1 MTAAWPRCGKGM
13 GAEMTRLAVLLL
25 VLGVS
30 AGVPAPAA
38 DLSAPDALARSVTDE
53 VLRIIRADKE
63 VQAGNQKKVVEV
75 IETKVAPHF
84 EFTSMTRL
92 ALGRNWSQASAEQK
106 KALTQE
112 FRMLLV
118 RTYTTA
124 FTQYKDQVIEYRPLR
139 LAPDETDVVVKSIIK
154 QSSGQPVTVDY
165 RMEKTAGG
173 WKVYDVKIEG
183 ISLVENYRGT
193 FNSEVQRGGID
204 GLIKTLGDK
213 NRAQL
218 AKIETT
224 AK

>member
-1 MTAAWPRCGKGM
+1 M
-13 GAEMTRLAVLLL
+13 GRIMVLLL
-25 VLGVS
+25 ALSVS
-30 AGVPAPAA
+30 AGLPARAGA
-38 DLSAPDALARSVTDE
+38 QTVAPDVLARSVTDE
-53 VLRIIRADKE
+53 VLKVIRADKE
-63 VQAGNQKKVVEV
+63 LQAGNHKKVVEL

-92 ALGRNWSQASAEQK
+92 AMGRNWSQASADQK

-124 FTQYKDQVIEYRPLR
+124 FTQYKDQSIEYRPLK
-139 LAPDETDVVVKSIIK
+139 LAPDETDVVVKSLIK

-165 RMEKTAGG
+165 RMEKTDRG

-193 FNSEVQRGGID
+193 FNSEVQRSGID

-218 AKIETT
+218 AKIENNS
-224 AK
+224 K